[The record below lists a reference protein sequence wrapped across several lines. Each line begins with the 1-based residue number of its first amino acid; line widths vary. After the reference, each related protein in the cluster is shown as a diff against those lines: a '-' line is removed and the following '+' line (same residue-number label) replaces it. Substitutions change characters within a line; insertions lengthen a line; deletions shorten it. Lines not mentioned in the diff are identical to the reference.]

1 MSLTHPKASVC
12 NQAAQTLLHPQTA
25 VRRLAVEQCFF
36 FFFLET
42 PKNGAGETL
51 ALICNS
57 VLHCVDHWAADT
69 TVNEVSV
76 KKIKSNG
83 EKAKQCRNTEGA
95 GRQVGSGGGKGALC
109 KEVVWESCGKPDGVT
124 SVSHAAQTNRSGS
137 RRVKTVRTEEEF

>member
-1 MSLTHPKASVC
+1 M
-12 NQAAQTLLHPQTA
+12 
-25 VRRLAVEQCFF
+25 
-36 FFFLET
+36 
-42 PKNGAGETL
+42 L

-57 VLHCVDHWAADT
+57 VLHRVDHWAADT

-137 RRVKTVRTEEEF
+137 RRVKTVQTEEEF

>member
-25 VRRLAVEQCFF
+25 VRRLAVEQFLL
-36 FFFLET
+36 FFLET
-42 PKNGAGETL
+42 PKNGAGEAL

-76 KKIKSNG
+76 KKNKEQWRKS
-83 EKAKQCRNTEGA
+83 KAVQKHR
-95 GRQVGSGGGKGALC
+95 
-109 KEVVWESCGKPDGVT
+109 
-124 SVSHAAQTNRSGS
+124 GS
-137 RRVKTVRTEEEF
+137 RTAGGERRGQRGFVQRGRLGVMR